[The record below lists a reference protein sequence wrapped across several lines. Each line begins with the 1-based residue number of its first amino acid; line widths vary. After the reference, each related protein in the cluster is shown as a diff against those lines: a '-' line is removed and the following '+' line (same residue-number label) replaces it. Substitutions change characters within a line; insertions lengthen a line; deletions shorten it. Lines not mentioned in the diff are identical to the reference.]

1 MIELSRSDYIN
12 PGRPS
17 SKGNQMKFER
27 DGYWYKTDYLGYE
40 GLAEFAVSELL
51 RFSDLS
57 SDEFVQYRPEQIV
70 YNGNVFNGCCSR
82 DFTEGWQLI
91 TLERLFEQA
100 YGAGTNQIIYA
111 ISDHAE
117 RLKTLVDRTIRITGL
132 NQFGIYVSKMLA
144 IDTFFLNEDRHS
156 HNIGILTN
164 ARKQFK
170 LAPLFDHGSSLL
182 SDTTLDYPMNQD
194 YWTLINKARPKT
206 FCEDFDEQVDIAEQL
221 YGVQI
226 HFHFDFH
233 DVSDIIRSANMYSPE
248 IQKRVID
255 LIMQRRK
262 KYHYLF
268 DD

>member
-1 MIELSRSDYIN
+1 MIELSGNDYI
-12 PGRPS
+12 GRPS

-57 SDEFVQYRPEQIV
+57 ADEFVQYRPEQIV

-82 DFTEGWQLI
+82 DFTNGWQLI

-100 YGAGTNQIIYA
+100 YGTGTNRIIYG
-111 ISDHAE
+111 ISDHSE
-117 RLKTLVDRTIRITGL
+117 RLKTLVDSTIRITGL
-132 NQFGIYVSKMLA
+132 KAFGAYVSKMLA

-156 HNIGILTN
+156 HNIGVLTN
-164 ARKQFK
+164 ARKEFK
-170 LAPLFDHGSSLL
+170 LAPFFDHGSSLL
-182 SDTTLDYPMNQD
+182 SDTTLDYPMSQD
-194 YWTLINKARPKT
+194 FLMLIKKVRPKT
-206 FCEDFDEQVDIAEQL
+206 FCEDFDEQLDIAQQL
-221 YGVQI
+221 YGDQI
-226 HFHFDFH
+226 HFHFGYH
-233 DVSDIIRSANMYSPE
+233 DVERAIQSANNYSPE

-255 LIMQRRK
+255 LIMQRRN
-262 KYHYLF
+262 KYRYLF